1 MIFLGPGTYAIWY
14 PKDVVFAEILI
25 FSNIFGFPTVNLDP
39 KCTKTVNFGHIP
51 FRPKCK
57 ILKDFSNS
65 ICLIG
70 DNLWSK
76 FQQDQTMFG
85 EVRAQKPPKMGNFM
99 DAETIQK
106 FLKIYNFATTNAF
119 LMKVTTNVYLKK
131 MFHFAK
137 SWGVTHRVPEGV
149 NKNPLKMSQ
158 KINFLAQF

>member
-1 MIFLGPGTYAIWY
+1 
-14 PKDVVFAEILI
+14 
-25 FSNIFGFPTVNLDP
+25 
-39 KCTKTVNFGHIP
+39 
-51 FRPKCK
+51 
-57 ILKDFSNS
+57 
-65 ICLIG
+65 
-70 DNLWSK
+70 
-76 FQQDQTMFG
+76 MFG